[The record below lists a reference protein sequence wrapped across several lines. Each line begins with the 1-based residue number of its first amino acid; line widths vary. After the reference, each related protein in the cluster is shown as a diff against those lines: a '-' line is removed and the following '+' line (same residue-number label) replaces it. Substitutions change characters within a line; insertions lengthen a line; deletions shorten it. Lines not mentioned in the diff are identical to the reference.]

1 MVIAQGCEAVVIRA
15 DITDPA
21 AVAAM
26 FEQITALPPAALNL
40 VNNAG
45 IVAPKASIKDLTPDR
60 VSAVFSL
67 NVAAAIE
74 VARHAV
80 AYMRAHHGGGIVNV
94 SLTAARKGMALEYID
109 YAASK
114 AAIETFTP
122 RLGKRTGPRRHSGQ
136 CRPTQFDRD
145 GHSRQGWCA

>member
-1 MVIAQGCEAVVIRA
+1 VAQVVNAQGCEAVVIRA

-26 FEQITALPPAALNL
+26 FEQITALLPAALNL
-40 VNNAG
+40 VNNAR

-80 AYMRAHHGGGIVNV
+80 AYMRTITEAG
-94 SLTAARKGMALEYID
+94 SSM
-109 YAASK
+109 
-114 AAIETFTP
+114 
-122 RLGKRTGPRRHSGQ
+122 
-136 CRPTQFDRD
+136 
-145 GHSRQGWCA
+145 

>member
-1 MVIAQGCEAVVIRA
+1 MVGAQGCEVVLIRA

-26 FEQITALPPAALNL
+26 FEQITALPPAALSL

-60 VSAVFSL
+60 VRAVFSL

-80 AYMRAHHGGGIVNV
+80 SIYACPSRRRQSSMSAQLLPARAWRMSI
-94 SLTAARKGMALEYID
+94 
-109 YAASK
+109 
-114 AAIETFTP
+114 
-122 RLGKRTGPRRHSGQ
+122 
-136 CRPTQFDRD
+136 
-145 GHSRQGWCA
+145 